1 MKSQIYGKNF
11 GRGSKM
17 ATKRLGRGLDGII
30 QNKTGVTVKTETRE
44 SAVKGIAV
52 MVDINKIERNK
63 EQPRKNFGQEALE
76 ELAQSIKQHGVLEPL
91 LVQDCKDYYEIIAG
105 ERRWRAAKIAGIKE
119 VPVIIK
125 NMTKQEIVEISLI
138 ENIQREDLDPI
149 EEAMAYKKL
158 KSEFKLTDDQVAEK
172 VSKSRTA
179 ITNSMRLLKL
189 GEELQQLVISGELST
204 GHARALLALPQ
215 QDKQQQLAKKIIA
228 ENLSVRDTEALVKQ
242 WKEEKE
248 KPQKKNSTSEKTE
261 LKKYQIQYDSYA
273 EKLSRELG
281 VKVSVSLKEKNN
293 GKLEIE
299 FYSADDFEKIYDKLK

>member
-1 MKSQIYGKNF
+1 
-11 GRGSKM
+11 M

-30 QNKTGVTVKTETRE
+30 QNKTGVTTKTETRE

-63 EQPRKNFGQEALE
+63 EQPRKNFRQEALE

-215 QDKQQQLAKKIIA
+215 QDKQLQLAKKIIA
-228 ENLSVRDTEALVKQ
+228 ENLSVRETEALVKQ

-261 LKKYQIQYDSYA
+261 LKKYQLQYDSYA

>member
-1 MKSQIYGKNF
+1 
-11 GRGSKM
+11 M

-30 QNKTGVTVKTETRE
+30 QNKTGVAAKAETKE

-52 MVDINKIERNK
+52 LVDINKIERNK
-63 EQPRKNFGQEALE
+63 EQPRKNFKQEALE

-91 LVQDCKDYYEIIAG
+91 LVQDRKDYYEIIAG
-105 ERRWRAAKIAGIKE
+105 ERRWRAAKLAGIKE
-119 VPVIIK
+119 IPVIIK
-125 NMTKQEIVEISLI
+125 NMTEQEIVEISLI
-138 ENIQREDLDPI
+138 ENIQREDVDPI

-189 GEELQQLVISGELST
+189 GEELQQYVISGELST
-204 GHARALLALPQ
+204 GHARALLALTGQ
-215 QDKQQQLAKKIIA
+215 EEQLELAKKIIA
-228 ENLSVRDTEALVKQ
+228 QALSVRETEALVKQ
-242 WKEEKE
+242 MKEG
-248 KPQKKNSTSEKTE
+248 KPEAKKKTTSESE
-261 LKKYQIQYDSYA
+261 LKKYQLQYNSYA

-281 VKVSVSLKEKNN
+281 VKVSVSLKENN
-293 GKLEIE
+293 SGKLEIE